1 MNDWTVKQLKLKM
14 DEDLNNCHTD
24 LERQMCRTICTKEMR
39 EFAESLT
46 RKLTPGEQSIL
57 DSL

>member
-1 MNDWTVKQLKLKM
+1 MEPWTIKQLKQKM
-14 DEDLNNCHTD
+14 DEDLLYCETEI
-24 LERQMCRTICTKEMR
+24 ERASCQGIWKRAMVR
-39 EFAESLT
+39 FAATLT